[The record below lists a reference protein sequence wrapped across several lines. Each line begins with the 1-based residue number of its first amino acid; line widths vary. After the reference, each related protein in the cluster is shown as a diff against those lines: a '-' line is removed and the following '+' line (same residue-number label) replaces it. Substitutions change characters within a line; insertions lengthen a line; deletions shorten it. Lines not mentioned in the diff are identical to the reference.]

1 MGRPAQPNQENTNRN
16 TKEDT
21 MKKTLGAVALIG
33 ASALVLAGCAGSSD
47 EGGSSS
53 EEGAEIRVW
62 LVGTDTPQ
70 DARDYLKETFEE
82 ENPGSTL
89 VIEEQQWTGLVDK
102 LTTSLSSNDSPDI
115 VEMGNTQ
122 APAFT
127 SSGALLSLDDIEGD
141 LGGDDLLPGF
151 VEAGSWDDTLF
162 AAPYYSGARV
172 VFYNTAMYE
181 QAGVAVPTT
190 LDEYVSN
197 GVTLA
202 GALPGVSGVYF
213 PGKDWYNALPFIWE
227 NGGEIAVQDG
237 DEWDA
242 QLSSDESLA
251 GLAQVQQLMTEASL
265 APKDGD
271 EAEGWVP
278 FRTEQSA
285 TYSAPSWAYWSIV
298 ADEDKQPT
306 PVADLTGYFALPGM
320 DGGAAQVFAGGS
332 NIGIAAKS
340 QNPDLAKS
348 ALQIM
353 LSEEYQTIL
362 AENGL
367 VPALVSLGDKVAA
380 ATPELATVIAEAA
393 ADAKLTPASPNWAD
407 VEAQGI
413 MQDLFV
419 NIANGGDI
427 EELATAADEQI
438 EEILNG

>member
-1 MGRPAQPNQENTNRN
+1 
-16 TKEDT
+16 
-21 MKKTLGAVALIG
+21 MKKTLGAVALLG
-33 ASALVLAGCAGSSD
+33 ASALLLAGCRGNGSGN
-47 EGGSSS
+47 GGETS
-53 EEGAEIRVW
+53 EGAEIRVW

-70 DARDYLKETFEE
+70 EARDYLKETFEE

-102 LTTSLSSNDSPDI
+102 LTTSLSSSDSPDI

-127 SSGALLSLDDIEGD
+127 SSGALLSLDDIYD
-141 LGGDDLLPGF
+141 QLGGDDLLPGF
-151 VEAGSWDDTLF
+151 VQAGTWDDTLY

-197 GVTLA
+197 GVALA

-213 PGKDWYNALPFIWE
+213 PGKDWYNGLPFIWE

-242 QLSSDESLA
+242 QLSSEESLA
-251 GLAQVQQLMTEASL
+251 GLAQVQELMTKASL
-265 APKDGD
+265 AAKDGD
-271 EAEGWVP
+271 EADGWVP
-278 FRTEQSA
+278 FRTEQAA

-306 PVADLTGYFALPGM
+306 AVADITGYFALPGM

-332 NIGIAAKS
+332 NVGIAAKS
-340 QNPDLAKS
+340 QHPDLAKS
-348 ALQIM
+348 ALEIM
-353 LSEEYQTIL
+353 LSDDYQTIL

-393 ADAKLTPASPNWAD
+393 ANAKLTPASPNWAD

-427 EELATAADEQI
+427 KELATAADEQI
-438 EEILNG
+438 ESILNG

>member
-1 MGRPAQPNQENTNRN
+1 MNR
-16 TKEDT
+16 K
-21 MKKTLGAVALIG
+21 LGAVALVG
-33 ASALVLAGCAGSSD
+33 ASAVVLAGCAG
-47 EGGSSS
+47 GGTPNDTP
-53 EEGAEIRVW
+53 EAAELRVW
-62 LVGTDTPQ
+62 LVGADTPQ
-70 DARDYLKETFEE
+70 EARDYLVTTFED

-127 SSGALLSLDDIEGD
+127 SSGALLSLSDIED
-141 LGGDDLLPGF
+141 QLGGSDLLPGF
-151 VEAGSWDDTLF
+151 VQAGSWDDTLY
-162 AAPYYSGARV
+162 AAPYYSGSRV

-197 GVTLA
+197 GVALA
-202 GALPGVSGVYF
+202 TALPGVSGVYF

-227 NGGEIAVQDG
+227 NGGEIAVQGSDG
-237 DEWDA
+237 TWEA
-242 QLSSDESLA
+242 QLSSPESQA
-251 GLAQVQQLMTEASL
+251 GLAQVQELMTKASL

-285 TYSAPSWAYWSIV
+285 TYSAPSWAYWSII
-298 ADEDKQPT
+298 ADEDQAAT
-306 PVADLTGYFALPGM
+306 PVADITGYFALPGTE
-320 DGGAAQVFAGGS
+320 GGAAQVFAGGS
-332 NIGIAAKS
+332 NVGISAKS
-340 QNPDLAKS
+340 QNPELAKS
-348 ALQIM
+348 ALEIM
-353 LSEEYQTIL
+353 LSDEYQTIL
-362 AENGL
+362 AGAGL
-367 VPALVSLGDKVAA
+367 VPAKVSLGDKVAA
-380 ATPELATVIAEAA
+380 ATPELAAVIAEAA
-393 ADAKLTPASPNWAD
+393 ANAKLTPASPNWAD

-427 EELATAADEQI
+427 ATLATDADAKI
-438 EEILNG
+438 TDILNG

>member
-1 MGRPAQPNQENTNRN
+1 
-16 TKEDT
+16 

-33 ASALVLAGCAGSSD
+33 ASALVLAGCAGGSGNG
-47 EGGSSS
+47 GGSSS

-70 DARDYLKETFEE
+70 DARDYLKKTFED

-127 SSGALLSLDDIEGD
+127 SSGALLSLADIEGD

-151 VEAGSWDDTLF
+151 VEAGSWDGTLY

-251 GLAQVQQLMTEASL
+251 GLAQVQELMTKASL

-271 EAEGWVP
+271 ETEGWVP

-306 PVADLTGYFALPGM
+306 AVADITGYYALPGM
-320 DGGAAQVFAGGS
+320 EGGAAQVFAGGS
-332 NIGIAAKS
+332 NVGIAAKS
-340 QNPDLAKS
+340 KNPDLAKS
-348 ALQIM
+348 ALEIM
-353 LSEEYQTIL
+353 LSDEYQTIL

-393 ADAKLTPASPNWAD
+393 ANAKLTPASPNWAD

-427 EELATAADEQI
+427 KDLATAADEQI
-438 EEILNG
+438 ESILNG